1 MTKEHLEKPQCQF
14 FVVRKKRLCRMTV
27 RPGRNYCGEHEPQPR
42 TEEGQDDTRV
52 PCPNDPKHTCYVS
65 KLEKHLAICN
75 ARQQEIPEYIK
86 HDVNAPPET
95 GPERK
100 PLSQTSLISIMKL
113 IDKVNYLY
121 EKHIKDEI
129 ETLSERDI
137 HTAVQEEW
145 QTDGRTES
153 SLRHLRQASRLMYLI
168 EDESLVHDNTCY
180 VELGAG
186 KGHLSYFA
194 WQAWCSPPSRS
205 RVLLVERAA
214 LRHKRDNK
222 IRDVLLNQTNEKPV
236 QNVVNNADHNMDN
249 QNQVDNEQVRNIE
262 SKLEEK
268 SNIENGNLTGE
279 SSIIN
284 VENNSTDNLSFR
296 LRADLAHLVL
306 NAVPAVMLCDAVV
319 GFAKHLCGVATD
331 FSLRCLTAPGS
342 LDKVRGIV
350 LATCCHH
357 RCMRGAYVANHQL
370 VELGVDADDF
380 NVILGVV
387 SWATCGDGRSRDKK
401 LDSSPDE
408 ENKPLNSDDLVK
420 EVGTKYLGL
429 SREAREEVGR
439 RAKALLDW
447 GRVLY
452 LRGCGFDA
460 RLAYYV
466 HSSVS
471 LENVC
476 IIAKK

>member
-1 MTKEHLEKPQCQF
+1 MSRSRGL
-14 FVVRKKRLCRMTV
+14 KK
-27 RPGRNYCGEHEPQPR
+27 
-42 TEEGQDDTRV
+42 DDTRI
-52 PCPNDPKHTCYVS
+52 PCPNDPKHTCYAS

-75 ARQQEIPEYIK
+75 ARQQERPEYIQQ
-86 HDVNAPPET
+86 DVNAPPET

-100 PLSQTSLISIMKL
+100 PLSQTPLIKIMKL

-129 ETLSERDI
+129 GTLSERDI
-137 HTAVQEEW
+137 HPAVKEEW

-168 EDESLVHDNTCY
+168 EEESLVHDNTCY

-222 IRDVLLNQTNEKPV
+222 IRDVLLNQASDKPTQHV
-236 QNVVNNADHNMDN
+236 IDNAVCGHERDNNYK
-249 QNQVDNEQVRNIE
+249 NQVGNKQVNTVRNE
-262 SKLEEK
+262 SELYEKQSSNNNGNTIRDTSSEVKNDEK
-268 SNIENGNLTGE
+268 SNE
-279 SSIIN
+279 
-284 VENNSTDNLSFR
+284 DMSFR

-306 NAVPAVMLCDAVV
+306 DAVPAVKICDSVV

-331 FSLRCLTAPGS
+331 YSMRCLTAAGS
-342 LDKVRGIV
+342 RGKARGLV

-357 RCMRGAYVANHQL
+357 RCMRGAYVANQQL
-370 VELGVDADDF
+370 QELGIDADDF

-401 LDSSPDE
+401 LDSSLDAE
-408 ENKPLNSDDLVK
+408 DRTFNTENLEN
-420 EVGTKYLGL
+420 EVGTKALGL
-429 SREAREEVGR
+429 SRDAREEVGR

-466 HSSVS
+466 HNSVS

-476 IIAKK
+476 IIAKKIIKQ